1 MATYKELEKQVEATA
16 DSLQEMYLDWF
27 NNFLTIKRF
36 AEWYNIDEE
45 RAAVIISVGR
55 KIHNKRVETNKAL
68 KV

>member
-36 AEWYNIDEE
+36 AEWYAISEE
-45 RAAVIISVGR
+45 RAVVIINVGR
-55 KIHNKRVETNKAL
+55 KIHNQRVETNKAL
-68 KV
+68 KA